1 MNENEKLKAK
11 SSSLQSKLSENLEHI
26 TELQYQNLHLN
37 KERDNYKQLNQTLK
51 DEIKFKVQSFS
62 MMEGAKLTINEQDDD
77 SQKSFEKVNTSWH
90 ICFLF
95 CAIIIGN

>member
-1 MNENEKLKAK
+1 MSENEKLKAK
-11 SSSLQSKLSENLEHI
+11 SSSLQSKLSENLEYI

-62 MMEGAKLTINEQDDD
+62 MIEVAKLSINEQDDD
-77 SQKSFEKVNTSWH
+77 SKKSFEKVNIT
-90 ICFLF
+90 
-95 CAIIIGN
+95 